1 MEYLHSNR
9 EQFLDAI
16 NLAVFKTGLA
26 PEIDEKDYYVTM
38 ILKKLAE
45 RFDFI
50 VFKGG
55 TSISKCHR
63 VISRFSEDI
72 DITIDSSLSQGQK
85 RKLKYGIVDMAAEL
99 GMEIPNLDSI
109 RSRRD
114 YNRYELAYSSV
125 LDRLSDTVE
134 TEVLLE
140 TSFTEISF
148 PTVLLPVH
156 SYIGDLFMEEAP
168 DAISQYNLDP
178 FSMKVQGLDRTLIDK
193 VFAICDYYLNNNVTK
208 HSRHIYDIYKLYPL
222 VPQNDE
228 FRELVREVRSV
239 RAKTSICPS
248 AQPGVNV
255 PDILNQIIES
265 HVYREDYY
273 FLTVQLLEENVKYD
287 QAIQTLKRIA
297 AGGMFEE

>member
-1 MEYLHSNR
+1 MEYLHNDR

-16 NLAVFKTGLA
+16 NLAVFKTGLE
-26 PEIDEKDYYVTM
+26 PEIVEKDYYVTM

-45 RFDFI
+45 RYDFI

-72 DITIDSSLSQGQK
+72 DITIDSALSQGQK
-85 RKLKYGIVDMAAEL
+85 RKLKYGIVDIATEL
-99 GMEIPNLDSI
+99 GLTIPNLDSV

-114 YNRYELAYSSV
+114 YNRYELAYDSV
-125 LDRLSDTVE
+125 LDRLSDTVR
-134 TEVLLE
+134 TEVLME
-140 TSFTEISF
+140 TSFTEVSF
-148 PTVLLPVH
+148 PTVQLPVH

-168 DAISQYNLDP
+168 DAMNQYDLNI

-228 FRELVREVRSV
+228 FRALVREVRAV
-239 RAKTSICPS
+239 RAKASICPS

-255 PDILNQIIES
+255 PAILKKIVES
-265 HVYREDYY
+265 HVYREDYN
-273 FLTVQLLEENVKYD
+273 FLTVRLLEEDVDYD
-287 QAIQTLKRIA
+287 QAIQAVELIA
-297 AGGMFEE
+297 DGGMFEE

>member
-26 PEIDEKDYYVTM
+26 PEIVEKNYYVTM

-114 YNRYELAYSSV
+114 YNRYELA
-125 LDRLSDTVE
+125 
-134 TEVLLE
+134 
-140 TSFTEISF
+140 
-148 PTVLLPVH
+148 
-156 SYIGDLFMEEAP
+156 
-168 DAISQYNLDP
+168 
-178 FSMKVQGLDRTLIDK
+178 
-193 VFAICDYYLNNNVTK
+193 
-208 HSRHIYDIYKLYPL
+208 
-222 VPQNDE
+222 
-228 FRELVREVRSV
+228 
-239 RAKTSICPS
+239 
-248 AQPGVNV
+248 
-255 PDILNQIIES
+255 
-265 HVYREDYY
+265 
-273 FLTVQLLEENVKYD
+273 
-287 QAIQTLKRIA
+287 
-297 AGGMFEE
+297 

>member
-1 MEYLHSNR
+1 MEYLHNDR

-16 NLAVFKTGLA
+16 NLAVFKTGLE
-26 PEIDEKDYYVTM
+26 PEIVEKDYYVTM

-45 RFDFI
+45 RYDFI

-72 DITIDSSLSQGQK
+72 DITIDSALSQGQK
-85 RKLKYGIVDMAAEL
+85 RKLKYGIVDIATEL
-99 GMEIPNLDSI
+99 GLTIPNLDSV

-114 YNRYELAYSSV
+114 YNRYELAYDSV
-125 LDRLSDTVE
+125 LDRLSDTVR
-134 TEVLLE
+134 TEVLME
-140 TSFTEISF
+140 TSFTEVSF
-148 PTVLLPVH
+148 PTVQLPVY

-168 DAISQYNLDP
+168 DAMNQYDLNI

-222 VPQNDE
+222 VQQNDE
-228 FRELVREVRSV
+228 FRALVREVRAV
-239 RAKTSICPS
+239 RAKASICPS

-255 PDILNQIIES
+255 PAILKKIVES
-265 HVYREDYY
+265 HVYREDYN
-273 FLTVQLLEENVKYD
+273 FLTVRLLEEDVDYD
-287 QAIQTLKRIA
+287 QAIQAVELIA
-297 AGGMFEE
+297 DGGMFEE